1 MHVRRFIVA
10 ALLALVVVVGAV
22 GFAAGRTA
30 GYEAGHAV
38 GYEAG
43 QVVASFD
50 PDNATISACV
60 GGTDLNSGPVIR
72 AWSWL
77 AEDRGSCPTGYTRID
92 WPNDLGD

>member
-1 MHVRRFIVA
+1 MRRFIVA
-10 ALLALVVVVGAV
+10 ALLALVLVVGMV
-22 GFAAGRTA
+22 GFA
-30 GYEAGHAV
+30 
-38 GYEAG
+38 AG

-50 PDNATISACV
+50 ADDSQVSACV
-60 GGTDLNSGPVIR
+60 AGTDLGSGPVIR

>member
-1 MHVRRFIVA
+1 MHVHRLLVA
-10 ALLALVVVVGAV
+10 GLLALVLVVGMV
-22 GFAAGRTA
+22 GFA
-30 GYEAGHAV
+30 
-38 GYEAG
+38 AG

-60 GGTDLNSGPVIR
+60 AGTDLNSGPVIR